1 MTQQPLDQYRN
12 SDPDRPARFD
22 INPDLL
28 LAAMENTGDDR
39 ASCVLLEDGM
49 PVAAVVVLRGQL
61 TTDYLQALDDEA
73 ECLKAD

>member
-1 MTQQPLDQYRN
+1 MTKQPHDAYKEREPGKPVRFN
-12 SDPDRPARFD
+12 VDPDQ
-22 INPDLL
+22 LH
-28 LAAMENTGDDR
+28 AAMEKAGDDR
-39 ASCVLLEDGM
+39 AACVLLEDGM